1 MILGASRAIALARVF
16 IALAGKLVTAA
27 DTVAIASFGSR
38 FYGNERHLVSPEKD
52 SMGMLPREEEVLRK
66 EV

>member
-16 IALAGKLVTAA
+16 IALAGKLITTT

-38 FYGNERHLVSPEKD
+38 FDGNERHLLSPEKIAW
-52 SMGMLPREEEVLRK
+52 GCC
-66 EV
+66 

>member
-1 MILGASRAIALARVF
+1 MALGAGRAIALAGVF
-16 IALAGKLVTAA
+16 VALAGKLITTT

-38 FYGNERHLVSPEKD
+38 FYGNERHFVSPEKD